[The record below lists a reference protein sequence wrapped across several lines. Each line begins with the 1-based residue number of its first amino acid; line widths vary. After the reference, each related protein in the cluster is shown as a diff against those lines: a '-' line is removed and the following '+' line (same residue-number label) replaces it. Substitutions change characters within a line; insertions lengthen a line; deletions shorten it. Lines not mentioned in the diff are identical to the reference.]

1 MKELVERLNQLRYL
15 KREVDELSQR
25 IAQLELE
32 AQVGSGRISGLPR
45 SRRLDDRVARAAACI
60 ADLRDRMEAR
70 RLDCMEELG
79 RLYAFID
86 DADDSLIRQIL
97 AARYI
102 DGLSWQRIA
111 MRIGE
116 GDVLIGLSF
125 PRYSSRTLKA
135 MKFAKS
141 KGATAIG
148 ITDNDTSPFHDVAD
162 ICLYAKSDMV
172 SFVDSLV
179 APLSLINALIVSIGI
194 HSREGL
200 SNTFTTLEQLWKDYD
215 VFANLES

>member
-32 AQVGSGRISGLPR
+32 AQGGSGRISGMPR
-45 SRRLDDRVARAAACI
+45 SHRLDDRVAQAAASI
-60 ADLRDRMEAR
+60 ADLRDRMEER
-70 RLDCMEELG
+70 RLDCMVELG

-116 GDVLIGLSF
+116 GDEQV
-125 PRYSSRTLKA
+125 PRRLHNRYLQKKIA
-135 MKFAKS
+135 
-141 KGATAIG
+141 
-148 ITDNDTSPFHDVAD
+148 
-162 ICLYAKSDMV
+162 
-172 SFVDSLV
+172 
-179 APLSLINALIVSIGI
+179 
-194 HSREGL
+194 EGL
-200 SNTFTTLEQLWKDYD
+200 KFDENDEPNVL
-215 VFANLES
+215 

>member
-32 AQVGSGRISGLPR
+32 AQDGSGRISGLPR

-70 RLDCMEELG
+70 RLDCMVELG

-116 GDVLIGLSF
+116 GDEQV
-125 PRYSSRTLKA
+125 PRRLHYRYLQKKIA
-135 MKFAKS
+135 
-141 KGATAIG
+141 
-148 ITDNDTSPFHDVAD
+148 
-162 ICLYAKSDMV
+162 
-172 SFVDSLV
+172 
-179 APLSLINALIVSIGI
+179 
-194 HSREGL
+194 EGL
-200 SNTFTTLEQLWKDYD
+200 KFDENYEPNVL
-215 VFANLES
+215 